1 MMRVGGDRSGNAAHE
16 PGEVAAELGG
26 DQLKAAVR
34 GGAFATLATQVVGQL
49 AQLAILALLYRLVS
63 PSEFGLFGLAVPI
76 LMFLRLFASAGLH
89 VATVGQADLTRDQ
102 LGAIF
107 WLNLAAGL
115 ATTVVTVLA
124 APLIA
129 RAYDV
134 ADLHRLLWVLAATS
148 LAGALAAQQQA
159 VLERRLQF
167 RQLSY
172 YRIVAMLLGGT
183 VAILLAWRGDGVAA
197 LVGQM
202 YAELLVLILLCSRA
216 GGWPQGRPSF
226 VGASRFVRFGG
237 LFMLSSLVFYLVQY
251 GDKLLLGWLVGD
263 RWPAQVGYYTQAFN
277 WTMKPVFLLT
287 TPLSGVALAGL
298 ARAGADVAARTSL
311 VFAFNRLA
319 ALLLLPVGVGLMI
332 VAPEAIAVVGGEA
345 WLPAR
350 EILRI
355 LAATILVQAFVNLCG
370 SLLAAT
376 GRAAEL
382 LRLSCVFTAWML
394 LAFAVGLAWG
404 HQYDRP
410 ALGLAWGYSLGLLVA
425 FVPFLNYS
433 LRAAGIAP
441 PAWFANLRAAAQAT
455 LAMGAIVLAYHLAWI
470 AWVDAPPALLL
481 ASEVALG
488 IASYAWFARREL
500 AWLRSQLAQLRG

>member
-16 PGEVAAELGG
+16 PGGGAADLGG
-26 DQLKAAVR
+26 EQLKAAVR

-49 AQLAILALLYRLVS
+49 AQLAILALLYRFVS
-63 PSEFGLFGLAVPI
+63 PAEFGLFGLAVPI

-89 VATVGQADLTRDQ
+89 VATVGQADLTREQ

-134 ADLHRLLWVLAATS
+134 VELQRLLWVLAATS
-148 LAGALAAQQQA
+148 LAGALAVQQQA

-172 YRIVAMLLGGT
+172 YRIVAMLMGGT
-183 VAILLAWRGDGVAA
+183 VALLLAWRGDGVAA

-202 YAELLVLILLCSRA
+202 YAELLVLILLCARA

-237 LFMLSSLVFYLVQY
+237 LFALSSLVLYLVQY

-263 RWPAQVGYYTQAFN
+263 RFPALVGFYTQAFN

-298 ARAGADVAARTSL
+298 ARAGPDVAARTSL

-345 WLPAR
+345 WLPAG

-355 LAATILVQAFVNLCG
+355 LAATILVQAFINL
-370 SLLAAT
+370 
-376 GRAAEL
+376 
-382 LRLSCVFTAWML
+382 
-394 LAFAVGLAWG
+394 
-404 HQYDRP
+404 
-410 ALGLAWGYSLGLLVA
+410 
-425 FVPFLNYS
+425 
-433 LRAAGIAP
+433 
-441 PAWFANLRAAAQAT
+441 
-455 LAMGAIVLAYHLAWI
+455 
-470 AWVDAPPALLL
+470 
-481 ASEVALG
+481 
-488 IASYAWFARREL
+488 
-500 AWLRSQLAQLRG
+500 